1 MCGMNES
8 SCIVCCLQYFV
19 EAGAMAV
26 RRCKKADLKRIA
38 KATGAAYLTSLSNM
52 EGTYQSVLSLVQC
65 SYCCGR
71 CILKC
76 FYAWHVAVTI
86 MEGAYC
92 SVL

>member
-1 MCGMNES
+1 MNES
-8 SCIVCCLQYFV
+8 YYIVCCLQYFV

-52 EGTYQSVLSLVQC
+52 EGAYQSVLCFAQC
-65 SYCCGR
+65 SYCYGR

-76 FYAWHVAVTI
+76 
-86 MEGAYC
+86 
-92 SVL
+92 SVLGYIRLD

>member
-8 SCIVCCLQYFV
+8 YYIVCCLQYFV

-52 EGTYQSVLSLVQC
+52 EGAYQSVLCFAQC
-65 SYCCGR
+65 SYCYGR

-76 FYAWHVAVTI
+76 
-86 MEGAYC
+86 
-92 SVL
+92 SVLGYIRLD